1 MSCAYIAFTE
11 TGLKLAESLAF
22 SHPGSISRG
31 GKNGVKLSDWT
42 AENFQKSDALIF
54 IGAVGIAVR
63 AIASHCKSKATD
75 PAVIVL
81 DERGRFSIPILSGH
95 LGGANDLAKK
105 LASICGAVPVITTA
119 TDVESVFAVD
129 EWAKAQNCHVLEPE
143 RIKTVSSTLLAG
155 KVVYYDSQ
163 WKITGTQPENV
174 FPTDENHQADFS
186 VTLHPQSDALHLVP
200 KICVLGVGCK
210 RGTSVEHIEATF
222 KQFCKET
229 GCAPQSICA
238 CASID
243 LKKDESGLL
252 KFCQNH
258 DFNIHFYTA
267 EELKKASGEFTSSS
281 FVQQITG
288 VDNVCARAA
297 VLASGGELVIEKHIY
312 SGVTFAVAAKPFTPD
327 WSV

>member
-1 MSCAYIAFTE
+1 
-11 TGLKLAESLAF
+11 
-22 SHPGSISRG
+22 
-31 GKNGVKLSDWT
+31 
-42 AENFQKSDALIF
+42 
-54 IGAVGIAVR
+54 
-63 AIASHCKSKATD
+63 
-75 PAVIVL
+75 
-81 DERGRFSIPILSGH
+81 
-95 LGGANDLAKK
+95 
-105 LASICGAVPVITTA
+105 VPVITTA
-119 TDVESVFAVD
+119 TDIEGVSAVD
-129 EWAKAQNCHVLEPE
+129 EWAKAQNCHVLEPG

-163 WKITGTQPENV
+163 WKITGTQPKNV
-174 FPTDENHQADFS
+174 FPADENHQADFS
-186 VTLHPQSDALHLVP
+186 VTLYPQSDALHLVP

-210 RGTSVEHIEATF
+210 RGTSAEHIEATF
-222 KQFCKET
+222 KQFCKKT

-243 LKKDESGLL
+243 LKKDEPGLL
-252 KFCQNH
+252 EFCQNH
-258 DFNIHFYTA
+258 DFNIRFYTA
-267 EELKKASGEFTSSS
+267 EELKKTSGEFTSSS

>member
-1 MSCAYIAFTE
+1 MFCNDIGNQHATIFSI
-11 TGLKLAESLAF
+11 SLAF

-63 AIASHCKSKATD
+63 AIVPHCKSKATD

-119 TDVESVFAVD
+119 TDVEGVFAVD
-129 EWAKAQNCHVLEPE
+129 EWAKAQSCHVLEPE

-163 WKITGTQPENV
+163 WRITGTQPKNV
-174 FPTDENHQADFS
+174 FPADENHQADFS
-186 VTLHPQSDALHLVP
+186 VTLHPKSDALQ
-200 KICVLGVGCK
+200 
-210 RGTSVEHIEATF
+210 F
-222 KQFCKET
+222 KQFSKET
-229 GCAPQSICA
+229 GCALQSICA

-243 LKKDESGLL
+243 LKKM
-252 KFCQNH
+252 N
-258 DFNIHFYTA
+258 
-267 EELKKASGEFTSSS
+267 
-281 FVQQITG
+281 
-288 VDNVCARAA
+288 RAFGI
-297 VLASGGELVIEKHIY
+297 LS
-312 SGVTFAVAAKPFTPD
+312 KP
-327 WSV
+327 

>member
-11 TGLKLAESLAF
+11 TGLKLAERLALL
-22 SHPGSISRG
+22 HPGSVSRG

-63 AIASHCKSKATD
+63 AIAPHCKSKATD

-119 TDVESVFAVD
+119 TDVEGVFAVD

-143 RIKTVSSTLLAG
+143 RIKTVSGTLLAD

-163 WKITGTQPENV
+163 WKITGTQPKNV
-174 FPTDENHQADFS
+174 FPADENHQADFS

-210 RGTSVEHIEATF
+210 RGTSAEHIEATF

-243 LKKDESGLL
+243 LKKEEPGLL
-252 KFCQNH
+252 EFCQNH

>member
-11 TGLKLAESLAF
+11 TGLKLAERLAF

-31 GKNGVKLSDWT
+31 GKNGVKLSEWT

-63 AIASHCKSKATD
+63 AIAPHCKSKATD

-119 TDVESVFAVD
+119 TDIEGVFAVD
-129 EWAKAQNCHVLEPE
+129 EWAKAQNCHVLEPG

-163 WKITGTQPENV
+163 WKITGTQPKNV
-174 FPTDENHQADFS
+174 FPADENHQADFS
-186 VTLHPQSDALHLVP
+186 VTLYPQSDALHLVP

-210 RGTSVEHIEATF
+210 RGTSAEHIEATF
-222 KQFCKET
+222 KQFCKKT

-243 LKKDESGLL
+243 LKKDEPGLL
-252 KFCQNH
+252 EFCQNH
-258 DFNIHFYTA
+258 DLTSVFIQPRSS
-267 EELKKASGEFTSSS
+267 KKRPVNSHHLHLCS
-281 FVQQITG
+281 
-288 VDNVCARAA
+288 R
-297 VLASGGELVIEKHIY
+297 
-312 SGVTFAVAAKPFTPD
+312 
-327 WSV
+327 